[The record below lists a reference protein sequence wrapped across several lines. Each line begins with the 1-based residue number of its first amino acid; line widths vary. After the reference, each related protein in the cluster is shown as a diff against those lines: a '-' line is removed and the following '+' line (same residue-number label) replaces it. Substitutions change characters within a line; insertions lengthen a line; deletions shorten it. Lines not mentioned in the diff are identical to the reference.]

1 MHLFETKFMH
11 QKLRGHRVYLGIPC
25 SCRSMVLIGLPK
37 VKFLVWASGGFD
49 KNREGGKQMIEARE
63 EGGYMAPS
71 SAPQIKAP
79 RSMAT
84 RSAPRSAAP
93 SLLPRQTPHQTPSLC
108 GRGTS
113 APYSVAP
120 RRVSSA
126 PTYGVHFHKTLQKE
140 SICKILS

>member
-1 MHLFETKFMH
+1 
-11 QKLRGHRVYLGIPC
+11 
-25 SCRSMVLIGLPK
+25 MVLIGLPK
-37 VKFLVWASGGFD
+37 VKFVVWASGDSD
-49 KNREGGKQMIEARE
+49 KNREGVEQMIEARE

-79 RSMAT
+79 RS
-84 RSAPRSAAP
+84 APRSAAP
-93 SLLPRQTPHQTPSLC
+93 SLLPCQTPHQTPSLC

-126 PTYGVHFHKTLQKE
+126 PWTTAPTYGVHFHKTL
-140 SICKILS
+140 